1 MAKCPV
7 CQNAAECGEP
17 TDGGNRLPVDCPG
30 CGSFVIT
37 RLAAR
42 DIERTGAKRGAVSH
56 WIRLACEQGQRPEI
70 DQKRLQEILDEQT
83 LPSVAEQVDSLM
95 LWLGGELL
103 RMGKPNARV
112 EVRERRKLTAL
123 VGASPQPE
131 NEGLD
136 YLIEGLAQ
144 KNLTFPSSPHRF
156 SIGLTF
162 DGWQRYEDLK
172 RARTESRLA
181 FMAMPFGD
189 ALLDRLFSSF
199 KEAVAETGFELR
211 RIIDQP
217 EAGLIDNR
225 MRVEILKARF
235 AVCELTKANAGAYWE
250 GGFAEGIGR
259 PVIYTCEKSHFEKN
273 KTHFDT
279 KHSHTVLW
287 EESDLRAGAEQ
298 LKATIRATATLRG
311 EAKLTDK

>member
-1 MAKCPV
+1 M
-7 CQNAAECGEP
+7 
-17 TDGGNRLPVDCPG
+17 
-30 CGSFVIT
+30 
-37 RLAAR
+37 AAR